1 MTIINVLLV
10 TSDVDYSHRLRKYI
24 TENHGDVKL
33 TILSSASGIAGVI
46 GASSYSVMLIGE
58 EFQALKLELPAGM
71 NCGWLCSR
79 DIGGSF
85 GGYRRFCKYRS
96 GETLYN
102 MILSLYSEVSVDSG
116 SHRAG
121 TPVYAFT
128 ASNGGAG
135 STLVSA
141 AFAVRLA
148 SGGAKTLYFSFDR
161 YSMPSLIFDGDTHA
175 GMSDFIFSVL
185 SAEKRDTNLSVKAAS
200 ILARDSSGVKY
211 MQGCKSAVDMDELN
225 PAQLAKAFAA
235 VQSSDEYSAV
245 VVDIP
250 LSDAAA
256 WEAVQKYI
264 TRLFVV
270 SGPSVTAQQKLART
284 SEALRINDARKQT
297 DLCSRCS
304 VIINKDS
311 QRREMTGT
319 TDSGMPV
326 AGYIPRYKD
335 DSVRAVVNAISR
347 LNMWND
353 CI

>member
-10 TSDVDYSHRLRKYI
+10 TNDVEYSHRLRRYI

-33 TILSSASGIAGVI
+33 TILDSVSGLGSVM

-58 EFQALKLELPAGM
+58 EFQELKFDLPAGM

-79 DIGGSF
+79 DIGGNI
-85 GGYRRFCKYRS
+85 GGFRRFCKYRS

-102 MILSLYSEVSVDSG
+102 MILELYSDVSADT
-116 SHRAG
+116 G

-135 STLVSA
+135 ATLVSA
-141 AFAVRLA
+141 SFAVRLA
-148 SGGAKTLYFSFDR
+148 SGGAKVLYFSFDR
-161 YSMPSLIFDGDTHA
+161 YSMPSLIFDGDSHS
-175 GMSDFIFSVL
+175 GMSDFIFAVL
-185 SAEKRDTNLSVKAAS
+185 ASEKRDTNLSVKAAS
-200 ILARDSSGVKY
+200 ILSRDSSGVKY
-211 MQGCKSAVDMDELN
+211 MQGCKSAVDMDELD
-225 PAQLAKAFAA
+225 PARLAKAFAA
-235 VQSSDEYSAV
+235 VQSSDEYGAV
-245 VVDIP
+245 VLDIP

-264 TRLFVV
+264 TRLFI
-270 SGPSVTAQQKLART
+270 VTGANAAAQQKLARV
-284 SEALRINDARKQT
+284 SEALRINDARRQT
-297 DLCSRCS
+297 DLYGRCS
-304 VIINKDS
+304 VIINKDG

-319 TDSGMPV
+319 TDSGMPIIGAV
-326 AGYIPRYKD
+326 PRYKD
-335 DSVRAVVNAISR
+335 DNIRAVVNAISR